1 MSAGA
6 IYTASNND
14 GAMDELLYMTAIL
27 ARRLGELTQA
37 RLAMRASKQAA
48 GEPVDKFSITPSLGD
63 VAASHTVLPYKT
75 YKPYVITTFQYLKN
89 RIATGNISL
98 GSDATFPQQMFGE
111 FITDSM
117 LAVETSALVPTQVDL
132 RAFVVANPTAL
143 PPNTFNGN
151 NVLTVANNSFL
162 IAADLGVVPVVLNTI
177 EDAQGNLLMDRG
189 AFTTVGANPTLNEIA
204 AAYPNPINVS
214 DYVSYADY
222 PIHALIRTVHF
233 QITNNDIDQYTTERD
248 NFHILY
254 MLPSDK
260 KAAYFKC
267 ICQELPTTGY
277 SDLITNYTV
286 GVNDTIPG
294 YATGNV
300 ISARQQISVMMGY
313 QTPKAQQP
321 GLRGMYPNKFDH
333 CRCVE
338 NSLPVLT
345 IPNTDRTYIYNFNT
359 QDKLVFFSAANV
371 FKVKATVTLT
381 SNGLA
386 ANVSSQRTVIERT
399 PLLVGSGLVTPMTF
413 TNVNLFVNNVFID
426 PSIHNIYLERVG
438 FILTRVHRIQ
448 TINVNT
454 NEGDYTL
461 SAFKWPLE
469 FMFLGLRPSTNATVN
484 PQRNWWKY
492 SYQTELAGY
501 SPSYATS
508 LTANQQAASYNATRS
523 MYRGNKI
530 TYDLE
535 SPTIDTLSISL
546 QTISLYEA
554 QSAQFYNAYL
564 PYTFGGYNITT
575 NPESSSLFVTFT
587 FGPNND
593 ASPLGHVN
601 LSRSREFNVKY
612 TSSVIGQGNI
622 VTNGVLIAMGIVMNF
637 LINSSGNLYL
647 RFS

>member
-1 MSAGA
+1 
-6 IYTASNND
+6 
-14 GAMDELLYMTAIL
+14 MDELLYMTAIL

-48 GEPVDKFSITPSLGD
+48 GEDVNKFSITPSLGD

-117 LAVETSALVPTQVDL
+117 LAIETSTLVPTQVDL
-132 RAFVVANPTAL
+132 RTFVVANPTAL
-143 PPNTFNGN
+143 PVDTYNAGN
-151 NVLTVANNSFL
+151 LLTVDAHKF
-162 IAADLGVVPVVLNTI
+162 AVAAATADLVTNTI
-177 EDAQGNLLMDRG
+177 EDSQGNVLMSRAALG
-189 AFTTVGANPTLNEIA
+189 TVGVNPTIGEITTAYANPILVA
-204 AAYPNPINVS
+204 
-214 DYVSYADY
+214 DYVSYPDY
-222 PIHALIRTVHF
+222 PIHALIRSVRF
-233 QITNNDIDQYTTERD
+233 QITNNDIDSYTTERD

-254 MLPSDK
+254 MLPTDK
-260 KAAYFKC
+260 KSAYFKC
-267 ICQELPTTGY
+267 ICQELPTNGY

-286 GVNDTIPG
+286 GINDTIPG
-294 YATGNV
+294 FSTGGI
-300 ISARQQISVMMGY
+300 ISARQQVNVMMGY

-371 FKVKATVTLT
+371 FKVKTTTTIVATV
-381 SNGLA
+381 
-386 ANVSSQRTVIERT
+386 ANDPTGQRTTIERT
-399 PLLVGSGLVTPMTF
+399 PLLVGSTLTTPMSF

-454 NEGDYTL
+454 SEGDFTL

-492 SYQTELAGY
+492 SYQTELTGQT
-501 SPSYATS
+501 PSYSGGATS
-508 LTANQQAASYNATRS
+508 NIVTDTYHPSKS

-535 SPTIDTLSISL
+535 SPTIDTLQISL

-554 QSAQFYNAYL
+554 QTAQFYNAYL

-601 LSRSREFNVKY
+601 LSRSREFNVRY
-612 TSSVIGQGNI
+612 TSSVVGQGNI